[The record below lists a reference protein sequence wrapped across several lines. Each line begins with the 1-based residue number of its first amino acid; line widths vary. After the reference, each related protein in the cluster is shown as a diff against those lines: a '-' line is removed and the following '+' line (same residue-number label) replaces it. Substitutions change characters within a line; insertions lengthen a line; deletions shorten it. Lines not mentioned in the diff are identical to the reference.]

1 MDMAAAETSHLFGL
15 NGQRRGSQCAFR
27 RGATTVA
34 WRLCGAMFGVLSLS
48 IAAGCSPPGLLIQPV
63 TTRRQ
68 LVETEVG
75 RDSNWTRDKIA
86 LIDVSGMLINAH
98 TPQLL
103 SRGEHPVSLLLEQL
117 DIAAA
122 DPSVKGVILRINS
135 PGGTVTASRLMYDEI
150 VHFRKRT
157 GKPVVAALMDVAA
170 SGGYFV
176 ACACDEIIAQPMT
189 VTGSIGVVMQMIDL
203 SGTMSKIG
211 VRGDAITSGPFK
223 DAGSPFRPLKP
234 EEREVFQGIV
244 DQMYEQF
251 VRVVR
256 ESRTN
261 LDAESVRSV
270 SDGRVF
276 IAEQALAAGLVDRIA
291 DMREVMDR
299 TKEKAGISR
308 ARIVA
313 YRRPLDYRPNF
324 YARSPHGAEGER
336 PAGIDINLFK
346 IDGTAWWLPPSP
358 QFLYLWSPGS

>member
-1 MDMAAAETSHLFGL
+1 MPTAEAIHLFGWS
-15 NGQRRGSQCAFR
+15 GSPRARRH
-27 RGATTVA
+27 GAMMGA
-34 WRLCGAMFGVLSLS
+34 RRLCRTMLGVLSIS

-63 TTRRQ
+63 TTRRN

-75 RDSNWTRDKIA
+75 RDSHWTRDKIA
-86 LIDVSGMLINAH
+86 LVDVSGLLINAH

-122 DPSVKGVILRINS
+122 DPAVKGVILRINS

-189 VTGSIGVVMQMIDL
+189 VTGSIGVLMQMIDV
-203 SGTMSKIG
+203 SGTMNKIG
-211 VRGDAITSGPFK
+211 VRSDAVTSGSFK
-223 DAGSPFRPLKP
+223 DSGSPLRPMKP

-244 DQMYEQF
+244 NNMYEHF
-251 VRVVR
+251 VQVVR
-256 ESRTN
+256 EGRPN
-261 LDAESVRSV
+261 LTEASVRELA
-270 SDGRVF
+270 DGRVF
-276 IAEQALAAGLVDRIA
+276 IADQALAAGLVDRIS
-291 DMREVMDR
+291 DMREIIDR
-299 TKEKAGISR
+299 TKEKADISR

-324 YARSPHGAEGER
+324 YARAPFEASAEAPARIDVNLLKIEGAS
-336 PAGIDINLFK
+336 
-346 IDGTAWWLPPSP
+346 WWLPPAP
-358 QFLYLWSPGS
+358 QFLYLWAPGS